1 MKSRI
6 EIQPIQE
13 SPSRREKKRQSWRGP
28 LERVSRPLE
37 RWSLD
42 PGKSFATARAGISP
56 ARAGLLPK
64 SIPAR
69 APGWAARAL
78 NSWLCELMQPLER
91 PKPPLERVFNPKP
104 IFLLFFIGA
113 AGCPRLPPVQFRGFN
128 SSILRRDRSS
138 EPSSMVLPG
147 ISP

>member
-13 SPSRREKKRQSWRGP
+13 SPSRREKRRQSWRGP

-42 PGKSFATARAGISP
+42 PWIPTQPLGRGF
-56 ARAGLLPK
+56 LPLE
-64 SIPAR
+64 R
-69 APGWAARAL
+69 VFFLRAL
-78 NSWLCELMQPLER
+78 PLERLVWPLERSTLDFDILTQPLER
-91 PKPPLERVFNPKP
+91 PKPPLERVFTPKP
-104 IFLLFFIGA
+104 FLLLFFIGV
-113 AGCPRLPPVQFRGFN
+113 AGCPRLPPVQLRGFN

>member
-13 SPSRREKKRQSWRGP
+13 SPSRREKRKQSWRGP
-28 LERVSRPLE
+28 LERASRPLE

-42 PGKSFATARAGISP
+42 PWIPTQPLGRGF
-56 ARAGLLPK
+56 LPLERVF
-64 SIPAR
+64 IL
-69 APGWAARAL
+69 RAL
-78 NSWLCELMQPLER
+78 PLERLVWPLERSTLDFDILTQPLER
-91 PKPPLERVFNPKP
+91 PKPPLERVFTPK
-104 IFLLFFIGA
+104 LLFFNWA
-113 AGCPRLPPVQFRGFN
+113 AGCPRLPFRWLRVFD

-138 EPSSMVLPG
+138 EPSSMVPSS